1 VIWLWLW
8 VCFAGGIGL
17 LIDGDLLGLVAIGA
31 GVITLVYAATPSDSG
46 RWLIRA
52 GLVAIWLGGGALLW
66 SWRVE
71 DWAVALRIAF
81 AALGGT
87 ALVAYLAYLLMGSPR
102 SPRGSPR

>member
-1 VIWLWLW
+1 LVWLWLW

-17 LIDGDLLGLVAIGA
+17 LIEGDLLGLVAIGA
-31 GVITLVYAATPSDSG
+31 GAVTLVYAATPSGSN

-52 GLVAIWLGGGALLW
+52 ALVVLWLAGGALLW
-66 SWRVE
+66 SWTVE

-81 AALGGT
+81 GALGGT
-87 ALVAYLAYLLMGSPR
+87 ALVAYVAYLLTGRSR